1 MYIITDFALCAVCSK
16 WTHSYSTV
24 LQEALWRRGEFSG
37 NKAWDV
43 ITGISQKMDESLRSM
58 CNVSITCLLV
68 CSPHSARLRDSL
80 KTACKNV
87 IFQYHTVK
95 GCFAKPVFSCTRVPS
110 HLCVPPLSFF
120 SHVYT
125 QLMTWRCLIR
135 CCAVFHI
142 VVISRNHPLT
152 HSLQNI
158 YIQTNSICCC
168 RELHAATCSNQ
179 SWRVLSRRLHRVVWG
194 TPKPTQLSSPP
205 WESYNQHYI
214 TKLEHL
220 SGISFLESPP
230 VCLYSAPFE
239 ETAICCG
246 LRKHWTCIKCAHS
259 IP

>member
-1 MYIITDFALCAVCSK
+1 
-16 WTHSYSTV
+16 
-24 LQEALWRRGEFSG
+24 
-37 NKAWDV
+37 
-43 ITGISQKMDESLRSM
+43 M

-87 IFQYHTVK
+87 IFQHHTVK

-158 YIQTNSICCC
+158 YIQTPFAVAENFMLQHVQTNHEGFYPDGCTGWSGVQLNLPNCPAHPESPI
-168 RELHAATCSNQ
+168 TNITSQ
-179 SWRVLSRRLHRVVWG
+179 SW
-194 TPKPTQLSSPP
+194 
-205 WESYNQHYI
+205 
-214 TKLEHL
+214 
-220 SGISFLESPP
+220 
-230 VCLYSAPFE
+230 
-239 ETAICCG
+239 
-246 LRKHWTCIKCAHS
+246 S
-259 IP
+259 I